1 VHNAKIQRRPL
12 RSEAEKRPSGGGPLG
27 PERTGMT
34 GYAKKIDATAATLKK
49 TGSKKPSAT
58 GLSNNSFI
66 GYQIRSLSTPAAF
79 AAGLGS

>member
-1 VHNAKIQRRPL
+1 
-12 RSEAEKRPSGGGPLG
+12 
-27 PERTGMT
+27 MT